1 MDTTSV
7 WHATAQP
14 PAGAALAAD
23 TEADV
28 VVVGAG
34 ITGLTTALLLARDGR
49 RVVVLERRAIGAG
62 ATGNTTA
69 KVSALHGTTYRKVAA
84 KAGPEG
90 ARHYAEANQAGVALV
105 RELGTALAGDAQL
118 TDAPSYTFAWGDDG
132 VEQIRD
138 EVAAAAAAGL
148 PVTFTTETDLPF
160 AVAGAVRLDHQL
172 HFHPQRYLHGL
183 AREIERLGGR
193 IHPRTPVLGV
203 HDTVDGVEVRTPA
216 ATVRATDVVVATLL
230 PFVDIGGF
238 FAKTEASRS
247 YALAAVIEGPAPAGM
262 YLSADSPTRSVRP
275 LDLDG
280 ETAVVC
286 EGPSHKTGAE
296 SDTTRFYDELERWV
310 GEHFKVRRVA
320 WRWSAQDYAPP
331 DQVPFVGRSPRTHH
345 VWVATGFH
353 KWGLSGGSA
362 AALMLSDTLAGR
374 DNPWTATFD
383 ATRIL
388 GLGEVPTL
396 ARQNLDVARHAVQGW
411 LGRLTAPS
419 VDHLA
424 PGQGGTV
431 EIDGRT
437 AGAYRDDDGRIVA
450 VSLTCTHLGCTVRWN
465 AAERSWDCPCHA
477 SRFDRYGA
485 VLEGPATESLTVV
498 ELPTR

>member
-7 WHATAQP
+7 WHTTVEP
-14 PAGAALAAD
+14 FGGAALAAD

-34 ITGLTTALLLARDGR
+34 ITGLTTALLLAREGR
-49 RVVVLERRAIGAG
+49 RVMVLERLSVGAG
-62 ATGNTTA
+62 STGNTTA
-69 KVSALHGTTYRKVAA
+69 KVSALHGLTYQEVAA
-84 KAGPEG
+84 KVGADG
-90 ARHYAEANQAGVALV
+90 ARHYAEANQAGVDLV

-118 TDAPSYTFAWGDDG
+118 TDAPSYTFAWGEDG
-132 VEQIRD
+132 VEQIHA
-138 EVAAAAAAGL
+138 EVAAATEAGL
-148 PVTFTTETDLPF
+148 QVTFTTETDLPF

-172 HFHPQRYLHGL
+172 HFHPLRYLHGL

-193 IHPRTPVLGV
+193 IHPHTPVL
-203 HDTVDGVEVRTPA
+203 DIDDSSDGVEVRTPA
-216 ATVRATDVVVATLL
+216 ATVRAGDVVVATLL

-275 LDLDG
+275 LDLEG

-310 GEHFKVRRVA
+310 GDHFKVHRVA
-320 WRWSAQDYAPP
+320 SRWSAQDYTTP
-331 DQVPFVGRSPRTHH
+331 DHVPFVGRSPRTHH

-353 KWGLSGGSA
+353 KWGLSAGSA
-362 AALMLSDTLAGR
+362 AALILSDALTGR
-374 DNPWTATFD
+374 DNPWAGTFD

-388 GLGEVPTL
+388 GLGDVPTL
-396 ARQNLDVARHAVQGW
+396 ARQNLDVAHHAVKDW
-411 LGRLTAPS
+411 LSRLTAPS
-419 VDHLA
+419 VEHLA
-424 PGQGGTV
+424 PGEGGTV
-431 EIDGRT
+431 DIDGRT

-450 VSLTCTHLGCTVRWN
+450 VSLTCTHLGCTVQWN

-477 SRFDRYGA
+477 SRFDRDGT

-498 ELPTR
+498 DLPTR

>member
-7 WHATAQP
+7 WHATADP
-14 PAGAALAAD
+14 LAGSALTAD

-34 ITGLTTALLLARDGR
+34 ITGLTTALLLARADH
-49 RVVVLERRAIGAG
+49 RVVVLERREIGAG
-62 ATGNTTA
+62 STGNTTA
-69 KVSALHGTTYRKVAA
+69 KVSALHGTSYQKVAA
-84 KAGPEG
+84 KVGADG
-90 ARHYAEANQAGVALV
+90 ARHYAGANQAGVALV
-105 RELGTALAGDAQL
+105 RELGTALAGDAQI
-118 TDAPSYTFAWGDDG
+118 TDAPSYTFAWDEDG
-132 VEQIRD
+132 VSQIHD
-138 EVAAAAAAGL
+138 EVAAAGEAGL

-160 AVAGAVRLDHQL
+160 EVAGAVRLDHQL
-172 HFHPQRYLHGL
+172 HFHPVRYLHGL

-193 IHPRTPVLGV
+193 IHSHTPVLDV
-203 HDTVDGVEVRTPA
+203 HDTSDGVEVRTPA
-216 ATVRATDVVVATLL
+216 ATVRARDVVVATLL

-238 FAKTEASRS
+238 FAKAEPSRS
-247 YALAAVIEGPAPAGM
+247 YALAAVIEGPAPTGM

-275 LDLDG
+275 LDLEG

-296 SDTTRFYDELERWV
+296 SDTTRFYDELEHWV
-310 GEHFKVRRVA
+310 AEHFNVRRITH
-320 WRWSAQDYAPP
+320 RWSAQDYATP

-353 KWGLSGGSA
+353 KWGLSAGSA
-362 AALMLSDTLAGR
+362 AALILNDTVAGR
-374 DNPWTATFD
+374 DNPWAGTFD

-388 GLGEVPTL
+388 GLGDAPTL
-396 ARQNLDVARHAVQGW
+396 ARQNLDVARHAIQDW
-411 LGRLTAPS
+411 LRRLHAPS

-424 PGQGGTV
+424 PGEGGTV

-437 AGAYRDDDGRIVA
+437 AGAYRHDDGRIVA
-450 VSLTCTHLGCTVRWN
+450 VSLTCTHLGCTVKWN

-477 SRFDRYGA
+477 SRFDRDGT
-485 VLEGPATESLTVV
+485 VLEGPATEPLTVV
-498 ELPTR
+498 EPPTP